1 VAGGSLPHSLP
12 LAGFF
17 ALELPM
23 TTKNENAAGK
33 PALTLL
39 TTVKAIEAGIV
50 SIHTAGQ
57 ALQTHMHLVAC
68 SVLQHVGKHKDTRV
82 LMKLINAMPD
92 MSRKN
97 SLIQWFETFGNVK
110 YSTEGKT
117 FVLVKDKPIKL
128 GTAIEKPFWK
138 FKATEGVV
146 YQPID
151 VAALV
156 AQTIA
161 KLTKDAEKT
170 KRDHTGLIN
179 ALKAGME
186 TEIAF

>member
-1 VAGGSLPHSLP
+1 
-12 LAGFF
+12 
-17 ALELPM
+17 M
-23 TTKNENAAGK
+23 TAKTEK
-33 PALTLL
+33 PALSLL
-39 TTVKAIEAGIV
+39 TTVKALEAGIV

-57 ALQTHMHLVAC
+57 TLQTQMHLVAC
-68 SVLQHVGKHKDTRV
+68 SVLQHVGKHSDTRV

-117 FVLVKDKPIKL
+117 FVIVKDKAVKL
-128 GTAIEKPFWK
+128 GTAIDKPFWK
-138 FKATEGVV
+138 FKATEGVT
-146 YQPID
+146 YEPID

-170 KRDHTGLIN
+170 KRDHTGLIK
-179 ALKAGME
+179 ALKAGLE
-186 TEIAF
+186 TEIMH

>member
-1 VAGGSLPHSLP
+1 
-12 LAGFF
+12 
-17 ALELPM
+17 M
-23 TTKNENAAGK
+23 TTKTEK
-33 PALTLL
+33 PVLTLL
-39 TTVKAIEAGIV
+39 TTVRAIEAGIT

-57 ALQTHMHLVAC
+57 TLQTQMHIVAC
-68 SVLQHVGKHKDTRV
+68 SVLQHVGKNKDTRV

-117 FVLVKDKPIKL
+117 FVIVKDKAVKL
-128 GTAIEKPFWK
+128 GTAIDKPFWK

-146 YQPID
+146 YEPID

-170 KRDHTGLIN
+170 KRDHTGLIK
-179 ALKAGME
+179 ALKAGLE
-186 TEIAF
+186 TEIAH